1 MPFIIDPAPGV
12 ASDSDRRRIVRI
24 SSAGTVTTVI
34 DLENGSS
41 YYSTRGS
48 FQVTPGQRKPTMAQ
62 SQRRYGGSRQTGET
76 HDNGQIA
83 WKMLVTG
90 GTADAALANF
100 EAAIA
105 VLEAATMDLYFEWRP
120 AGATFSTYYEIRG
133 AATWQPHYEWAQFAG
148 AKSFM
153 GDIRIPVAPLGYGA
167 STTIAIASTTLPAT
181 IALGTA
187 IPGNAPALA
196 DISLTTSGGTS
207 PPIWALIGWARRPS
221 TPLAGSVAPF
231 GKYSAAPVMVPTTW
245 VSTGDVNYF
254 SGTGLKATAA
264 GAGTAS
270 ALMAVDPSTLATD
283 DWSVDEVAVEV
294 WARIELA
301 STLVSP
307 RVFLSVQPFAGT
319 AFGAEQHCAEFGTAG
334 KLLTVPSS
342 GTRFRFVKLGT
353 LNLPVDPAA
362 PLKHNI
368 KVAASW
374 ATGSSGT
381 FGLDYLVMVPARQRA
396 LSASSKPN
404 DATYAKFIASTAATT
419 KTIRSDL
426 SGRVASGAGNAG
438 RDSGL
443 GGNLIQMPPGQV
455 DVLIKL
461 SSLVADDPTL
471 DATTE
476 QLAHTGVTGE
486 LRVTPRYWLARPV

>member
-12 ASDSDRRRIVRI
+12 AADADRRRIVRI

-34 DLENGSS
+34 DLEDGAS
-41 YYSTRGS
+41 YMSTRGS
-48 FQVTPGQRKPTMAQ
+48 FQVTPGQRRPTMAA
-62 SQRRYGGSRQTGET
+62 SQRRYGGARQTGET
-76 HDNGQIA
+76 HDNGA
-83 WKMLVTG
+83 VSWKMLVTG

-100 EAAIA
+100 EAAIGN
-105 VLEAATMDLYFEWRP
+105 LEAATMDLYFEWRP
-120 AGATFSTYYEIRG
+120 SGATYSTYYEIRG
-133 AATWQPHYEWAQFAG
+133 CATWTPQYEWGQFSG
-148 AKSFM
+148 ARSFI

-167 STTIAIASTTLPAT
+167 STTIAIASTTLPAS
-181 IALGTA
+181 IALGTS

-196 DISLTTSGGTS
+196 DISLTTSGGTD

-221 TPLAGSVAPF
+221 TPLASSVAPF
-231 GKYSAAPVMVPTTW
+231 GIIEAETGTPTTW
-245 VSTGDVNYF
+245 AVTADADYRGS
-254 SGTGLKATAA
+254 SGLQATAA

-270 ALMAVDPSTLATD
+270 ALYAVDPSTLATD
-283 DWSVDEVAVEV
+283 DFSIDEVAVEV
-294 WARIELA
+294 WARVELA

-307 RVFLSVQPFAGT
+307 KVFLSVLPFAGT
-319 AFGAEQHCAEFGTAG
+319 SFGAEQHCAEFGTAG
-334 KLLTVPSS
+334 KLLTLPTS

-353 LNLPVDPAA
+353 LNLPVDAAA
-362 PLKHNI
+362 PLKHNV

-404 DATYAKFIASTAATT
+404 DASYAKFIASTSATT

-443 GGNLIQMPPGQV
+443 GGNLIQMAPGQCDLV
-455 DVLIKL
+455 IKL

-471 DATTE
+471 DATSE
-476 QLAHTGVTGE
+476 QVSHTGVTGE